1 MTLKD
6 HSHSFRSPVVFSLS
20 AALALMLVPPAQA
33 APADPAGTPSVTVGG
48 GLAVGPLYQGS
59 SHYAAF
65 PSLKLKAVMP
75 TQDWGTF
82 TAAFPEGLRWDL
94 PGLAPFG
101 VALLVGYDPGR
112 KERIHTLDGRDDYLR
127 GMGNLDSTALV
138 GAEAYW
144 ILPAGRLFVR
154 GLQSSQR
161 RNYGGESLGRTAY
174 LEAGVA
180 TTYPLS
186 STLTLD
192 STLYGT
198 WSNENDMMARFGV
211 TAQQAAR
218 TRFDEY
224 HPGGGMRDV
233 TLKLGLTW
241 QWQPQLALEGGIKT
255 YALVSDAR
263 DSPLTGEK
271 VGAGAYLDALYR
283 F

>member
-1 MTLKD
+1 MTTQGAYHFLL
-6 HSHSFRSPVVFSLS
+6 HQLLLIS
-20 AALALMLVPPAQA
+20 ALATVLPARSDDA
-33 APADPAGTPSVTVGG
+33 NGTASVTVGG
-48 GLAVGPLYQGS
+48 GLAVGPLYEGS
-59 SHYAAF
+59 SRYAAF
-65 PSLKLKAVMP
+65 PSLQLKAVLP

-94 PGLAPFG
+94 PGLSPFG
-101 VALLVGYDPGR
+101 VALLIGYDQGR
-112 KERIHTLDGRDDYLR
+112 KERIHTLDGRDDYLK

-154 GLQSSQR
+154 GLQSTQD

-180 TTYPLS
+180 TDYALS

-255 YALVSDAR
+255 YALVADAR

-271 VGAGAYLDALYR
+271 VGAGAYLNALYR

>member
-1 MTLKD
+1 MPTIGDSPFFKRPMMLMTGATL
-6 HSHSFRSPVVFSLS
+6 
-20 AALALMLVPPAQA
+20 ALATALPAL
-33 APADPAGTPSVTVGG
+33 ADDSPSVTVGG
-48 GLAVGPLYQGS
+48 GIAVGPLYEGS

-65 PSLKLKAVMP
+65 PSLKLKAKMP
-75 TQDWGTF
+75 TEHWGTF
-82 TAAFPEGLRWDL
+82 TAAFPDGLRWDL

-101 VALLVGYDPGR
+101 VALLIGYDQGR
-112 KERIHTLDGRDDYLR
+112 KEKIHTLGGRDDDLR

-154 GLQSSQR
+154 GLQSTQN

-180 TTYPLS
+180 TAYALS

-211 TAQQAAR
+211 TAEQAAR

-241 QWQPQLALEGGIKT
+241 QWQPQLALEGGIKS

-263 DSPLTGEK
+263 NSPLTGEK
-271 VGAGAYLDALYR
+271 VGAGAYLNALYR

>member
-1 MTLKD
+1 MTRLGT
-6 HSHSFRSPVVFSLS
+6 SNFFRYQVMPVMGATL
-20 AALALMLVPPAQA
+20 ALAMVLPAH
-33 APADPAGTPSVTVGG
+33 ADDSGSTPSVTVGG
-48 GLAVGPLYQGS
+48 GVAVGPLYEGS
-59 SHYAAF
+59 SRYAAF
-65 PSLKLKAVMP
+65 PSVKLKAVLP
-75 TQDWGTF
+75 TENWGKF
-82 TAAFPEGLRWDL
+82 TAAFPDGLRWDL
-94 PGLAPFG
+94 PGLSPFG
-101 VALLVGYDPGR
+101 VALLIGYDQGR
-112 KERIHTLDGRDDYLR
+112 KERIQTLGGRDDHLR

-144 ILPAGRLFVR
+144 VLPAGRLFVR
-154 GLQSSQR
+154 GLQSSQSR
-161 RNYGGESLGRTAY
+161 DYGGESLGRTAY

-180 TTYPLS
+180 TAYPLS

-241 QWQPQLALEGGIKT
+241 QWQPQLAIEGGIKT

-263 DSPLTGEK
+263 NSPLTDEK
-271 VGAGAYLDALYR
+271 VGAGAYLNALYR

>member
-1 MTLKD
+1 MKTQGAYNFLL
-6 HSHSFRSPVVFSLS
+6 HPLLFVS
-20 AALALMLVPPAQA
+20 ALATVLPAQA
-33 APADPAGTPSVTVGG
+33 DEASGTPSVTVGG
-48 GLAVGPLYQGS
+48 GLAVGPLYEGS
-59 SHYAAF
+59 SRYAAF
-65 PSLKLKAVMP
+65 PSLKLKAVLP

-94 PGLAPFG
+94 PGLSPFG
-101 VALLVGYDPGR
+101 VALLIGYDQGR
-112 KERIHTLDGRDDYLR
+112 KERIHTLDGRDDYLK

-154 GLQSSQR
+154 GLQSTQD
-161 RNYGGESLGRTAY
+161 RNYGGERLGRTAY

-180 TTYPLS
+180 TAYPLS

-255 YALVSDAR
+255 YALVADAR

-271 VGAGAYLDALYR
+271 VGAGAI
-283 F
+283 

>member
-1 MTLKD
+1 MTTKD
-6 HSHSFRSPVVFSLS
+6 NPNSFRHPVMFIIG
-20 AALALMLVPPAQA
+20 AALALTLALPAHA
-33 APADPAGTPSVTVGG
+33 ALDDSNGTPSVTVGG
-48 GLAVGPLYQGS
+48 GIAVGPLYEGS

-65 PSLKLKAVMP
+65 PSLKLKAVLP

-82 TAAFPEGLRWDL
+82 TAAFPDGLRWDL

-101 VALLVGYDPGR
+101 VALLIGYDQGR
-112 KERIHTLDGRDDYLR
+112 KERIHTLDGRDDYLK

-138 GAEAYW
+138 GAEVYW
-144 ILPAGRLFVR
+144 ILPNGRLFVR
-154 GLQSSQR
+154 GLQSSQN

-180 TTYPLS
+180 TAYPLS

-211 TAQQAAR
+211 TAQQAER

-271 VGAGAYLDALYR
+271 VGAGAYLNALYR

>member
-1 MTLKD
+1 MTTIGGSNFLK
-6 HSHSFRSPVVFSLS
+6 HPVALMTG
-20 AALALMLVPPAQA
+20 ATLALALALPAH
-33 APADPAGTPSVTVGG
+33 ADNANEPSVTVGG
-48 GLAVGPLYQGS
+48 GLGVGPLYEGS

-65 PSLKLKAVMP
+65 PSLKLKAVLP
-75 TQDWGTF
+75 TQEWGTF
-82 TAAFPEGLRWDL
+82 SAAFPEGLRWDL
-94 PGLAPFG
+94 PGLSPFG
-101 VALLVGYDPGR
+101 FALLIGYDQCR

-144 ILPAGRLFVR
+144 TLPAGRLFVR
-154 GLQSSQR
+154 GLRSSDN
-161 RNYGGESLGRTAY
+161 RNYGGERLGKTAY
-174 LEAGVA
+174 LEAGFA
-180 TTYPLS
+180 TAYALS

-218 TRFDEY
+218 TQFEEY

-241 QWQPQLALEGGIKT
+241 QWQPQIALEGGVKT

-263 DSPLTGEK
+263 NSPLTGEK
-271 VGAGAYLDALYR
+271 VGAGAYLNALYS

>member
-1 MTLKD
+1 MTTKD
-6 HSHSFRSPVVFSLS
+6 NPNSFRHPVMFIIG
-20 AALALMLVPPAQA
+20 AALALTLALPAHA
-33 APADPAGTPSVTVGG
+33 ALDDSNGTPSVTVGG
-48 GLAVGPLYQGS
+48 GIAVGPLYEGS

-65 PSLKLKAVMP
+65 PSLKLKAVLP
-75 TQDWGTF
+75 TEDWGTF
-82 TAAFPEGLRWDL
+82 AASFPDGLRWDL

-101 VALLVGYDPGR
+101 VALLIGYDQGR
-112 KERIHTLDGRDDYLR
+112 KERIHTLDGRDDYLK

-138 GAEAYW
+138 GAEVYW
-144 ILPAGRLFVR
+144 ILPNGRLFVR
-154 GLQSSQR
+154 GLQSSQD

-180 TTYPLS
+180 TAYPLS

-271 VGAGAYLDALYR
+271 VGAGAYLNALYR

>member
-1 MTLKD
+1 MTRPVN
-6 HSHSFRSPVVFSLS
+6 SHFSRYQGMAFIGATL
-20 AALALMLVPPAQA
+20 ALAMALPAH
-33 APADPAGTPSVTVGG
+33 ADDSSRTPSVTAGG
-48 GLAVGPLYQGS
+48 GVAVGPLYEGS
-59 SHYAAF
+59 SRYAAF
-65 PSLKLKAVMP
+65 PSLKLKAVLP
-75 TQDWGTF
+75 TESWGTF

-101 VALLVGYDPGR
+101 VALLIGYDQGR
-112 KERIHTLDGRDDYLR
+112 KEKIQTLGGRDDYLR

-154 GLQSSQR
+154 GLQSSQNR
-161 RNYGGESLGRTAY
+161 DYGGESLGRTAY

-180 TTYPLS
+180 TAYPLS

-263 DSPLTGEK
+263 NSPLTDEK
-271 VGAGAYLDALYR
+271 VGAGAYLNALYR

>member
-1 MTLKD
+1 MTTKD
-6 HSHSFRSPVVFSLS
+6 NPNFFRHPVMFIIGATLALTLALPAH
-20 AALALMLVPPAQA
+20 AAL
-33 APADPAGTPSVTVGG
+33 DDSNGTPSVTVGG
-48 GLAVGPLYQGS
+48 GIAVGPLYEGS

-65 PSLKLKAVMP
+65 PSLKLKAVLP
-75 TQDWGTF
+75 TEDWGTF
-82 TAAFPEGLRWDL
+82 TAAFPDGLRWDL

-101 VALLVGYDPGR
+101 VALLIGYDQGR
-112 KERIHTLDGRDDYLR
+112 KERIHTLDGRDDYLK

-138 GAEAYW
+138 GAEVYW
-144 ILPAGRLFVR
+144 ILPNGRLFVR
-154 GLQSSQR
+154 GLQSSQN
-161 RNYGGESLGRTAY
+161 RNYDGESLGRTAY

-180 TTYPLS
+180 TAYPLS

-271 VGAGAYLDALYR
+271 VGAGAYLNALYR

>member
-1 MTLKD
+1 MTTQGAYHFLL
-6 HSHSFRSPVVFSLS
+6 HQLLLIS
-20 AALALMLVPPAQA
+20 ALATVLPAQA
-33 APADPAGTPSVTVGG
+33 DDANGTASVTVGG
-48 GLAVGPLYQGS
+48 GLAVGPLYEGS
-59 SHYAAF
+59 SRYAAF
-65 PSLKLKAVMP
+65 PSLKLKAVLP

-94 PGLAPFG
+94 PGLSPFG
-101 VALLVGYDPGR
+101 VALLIGYDQGR
-112 KERIHTLDGRDDYLR
+112 KERIHTLDGRDDYLK

-154 GLQSSQR
+154 GLQSSQS

-180 TTYPLS
+180 TDYALS

-263 DSPLTGEK
+263 NSPLTGEK
-271 VGAGAYLDALYR
+271 VGAGAYLNALYR

>member
-1 MTLKD
+1 MTTIGGSNFLKHPVTLITGATLALAMTL
-6 HSHSFRSPVVFSLS
+6 PVH
-20 AALALMLVPPAQA
+20 
-33 APADPAGTPSVTVGG
+33 ADDSNEPSVTVGG
-48 GLAVGPLYQGS
+48 GLAVGPLYEGS

-75 TQDWGTF
+75 TESWGKF
-82 TAAFPEGLRWDL
+82 TASFPEGLRWDL
-94 PGLAPFG
+94 PGLSPFG
-101 VALLVGYDPGR
+101 VALLLGYDQGR
-112 KERIHTLDGRDDYLR
+112 KERIHTLGGRDDYLK
-127 GMGNLDSTALV
+127 GMGTLDSTALV

-144 ILPAGRLFVR
+144 MLPAGRLFVR
-154 GLQSSQR
+154 GLQASQSR
-161 RNYGGESLGRTAY
+161 DYGGESLGRTAY
-174 LEAGVA
+174 LEAGYA
-180 TTYPLS
+180 TAYALS

-192 STLYGT
+192 STVYGT
-198 WSNENDMMARFGV
+198 WSNDKDMMARFGV

-218 TRFDEY
+218 TGFEEY

-263 DSPLTGEK
+263 NSPLTGEN
-271 VGAGAYLDALYR
+271 VGAGAYLNALYR

>member
-1 MTLKD
+1 MKTPL
-6 HSHSFRSPVVFSLS
+6 LIS
-20 AALALMLVPPAQA
+20 AATLACAVALPAHA
-33 APADPAGTPSVTVGG
+33 NEPSVTVGG
-48 GLAVGPLYQGS
+48 GLAVGPLYEGS

-65 PSLKLKAVMP
+65 PSLKFKAVLP
-75 TQDWGTF
+75 TENWGQF
-82 TAAFPEGLRWDL
+82 TAAFPDGLRWDL

-101 VALLVGYDPGR
+101 VALLLGYDQGR
-112 KERIHTLDGRDDYLR
+112 KERIHTLDGRDDYLK

-144 ILPAGRLFVR
+144 TLPAGRLFVR
-154 GLQSSQR
+154 GLQAADS
-161 RNYGGESLGRTAY
+161 RNYGGESLGRSKY
-174 LEAGVA
+174 LEAGFA
-180 TTYPLS
+180 TAYVLS
-186 STLTLD
+186 PRLTLD

-198 WSNENDMMARFGV
+198 WGNDSDMMARYGV

-255 YALVSDAR
+255 YALVGDAR
-263 DSPLTGEK
+263 NSPLTGENI
-271 VGAGAYLDALYR
+271 GAGAYLNALYQ

>member
-1 MTLKD
+1 MTPQGAYHFLL
-6 HSHSFRSPVVFSLS
+6 HQLLLIST
-20 AALALMLVPPAQA
+20 LATVLPAQA
-33 APADPAGTPSVTVGG
+33 DDANGTASVKVGG
-48 GLAVGPLYQGS
+48 GLAVGPLYEGS
-59 SHYAAF
+59 SRYAAF
-65 PSLKLKAVMP
+65 PSLKLKAVLP

-94 PGLAPFG
+94 PVLSPFG
-101 VALLVGYDPGR
+101 VALLIGYDQGR
-112 KERIHTLDGRDDYLR
+112 KERIHTLDGRDDYLK

-138 GAEAYW
+138 GAEVYW

-154 GLQSSQR
+154 GLQSSQS
-161 RNYGGESLGRTAY
+161 RNYGGEHLGRTAY

-180 TTYPLS
+180 TDYALS

-198 WSNENDMMARFGV
+198 WSNENDMMVRFGV

-241 QWQPQLALEGGIKT
+241 QWQPQLALAGGIKT

-263 DSPLTGEK
+263 NSPLTGEK
-271 VGAGAYLDALYR
+271 VGAGAYLNALYR

>member
-1 MTLKD
+1 MTTKD
-6 HSHSFRSPVVFSLS
+6 NPNSFRHPVMFIIG
-20 AALALMLVPPAQA
+20 AALALTLALPAHA
-33 APADPAGTPSVTVGG
+33 ALDDSNGTPSVTVGG
-48 GLAVGPLYQGS
+48 GIAVGPLYEGS

-65 PSLKLKAVMP
+65 PSLKLKAVLP
-75 TQDWGTF
+75 TEDWGTF
-82 TAAFPEGLRWDL
+82 TAAFPDGLRWDL

-101 VALLVGYDPGR
+101 VALLIGYDQGR
-112 KERIHTLDGRDDYLR
+112 KERIHTLDGRDDYLK

-138 GAEAYW
+138 GAEVYW
-144 ILPAGRLFVR
+144 ILPNGRLFVR
-154 GLQSSQR
+154 GLQSSQN
-161 RNYGGESLGRTAY
+161 RNYGGESLGHTAY
-174 LEAGVA
+174 LEAGFA
-180 TTYPLS
+180 TAHPLS

-271 VGAGAYLDALYR
+271 VGAGAYLNALYR

>member
-1 MTLKD
+1 M
-6 HSHSFRSPVVFSLS
+6 
-20 AALALMLVPPAQA
+20 
-33 APADPAGTPSVTVGG
+33 TVGG
-48 GLAVGPLYQGS
+48 GLAVGPLYEGS

-65 PSLKLKAVMP
+65 PSLKLKAVLP
-75 TQDWGTF
+75 TENWGKF
-82 TAAFPEGLRWDL
+82 TAAFPDGLRWDL
-94 PGLAPFG
+94 PGLSPFG
-101 VALLVGYDPGR
+101 LALLIGYDPGR
-112 KERIHTLDGRDDYLR
+112 KERIHTLGGRDDYLK

-144 ILPAGRLFVR
+144 LLPAGRLFVR
-154 GLQSSQR
+154 GLQSSQSR
-161 RNYGGESLGRTAY
+161 DYGGESLGHTAY

-180 TTYPLS
+180 TAYALS

-263 DSPLTGEK
+263 NSPLTGEK
-271 VGAGAYLDALYR
+271 VGAGAYLNALYR

>member
-1 MTLKD
+1 MKNAPKLIAG
-6 HSHSFRSPVVFSLS
+6 
-20 AALALMLVPPAQA
+20 AALAWAMTMPAH
-33 APADPAGTPSVTVGG
+33 ADASREPSVTVGG
-48 GLAVGPLYQGS
+48 GLAVGPLYEGS

-65 PSLKLKAVMP
+65 PSLKLKAVLP
-75 TQDWGTF
+75 TENWGQF
-82 TAAFPEGLRWDL
+82 TAAFPDGLRWDL

-101 VALLVGYDPGR
+101 VALLLGYDQGR
-112 KERIHTLDGRDDYLR
+112 KERIHTLGGRDDYLK

-138 GAEAYW
+138 GAEVYW
-144 ILPAGRLFVR
+144 MLPAGRLFVR
-154 GLQSSQR
+154 GLQAADNR
-161 RNYGGESLGRTAY
+161 DYGGENLGRTRY
-174 LEAGVA
+174 LEAGFA
-180 TTYPLS
+180 SAYALS

-198 WSNENDMMARFGV
+198 WSNDNDMMARFGV

-218 TRFDEY
+218 TGFEQY

-263 DSPLTGEK
+263 NSPLTGEN
-271 VGAGAYLDALYR
+271 VGAGAYLNALYR

>member
-1 MTLKD
+1 MKTICNSSFLKHPVTL
-6 HSHSFRSPVVFSLS
+6 VTG
-20 AALALMLVPPAQA
+20 AALALTMAMPVQA
-33 APADPAGTPSVTVGG
+33 DDSNEPSVTVGG

-65 PSLKLKAVMP
+65 PSLKLKAVLP
-75 TQDWGTF
+75 TENWGKF
-82 TAAFPEGLRWDL
+82 TAALPDGLRWDL
-94 PGLAPFG
+94 PGLSPFG
-101 VALLVGYDPGR
+101 VALLIGYDQGR

-144 ILPAGRLFVR
+144 TLSSARLFVR
-154 GLQSSQR
+154 GLQASQS

-180 TTYPLS
+180 TEYPLS

-198 WSNENDMMARFGV
+198 WSNEKDMMAHFGV

-218 TRFDEY
+218 TRFEEY

-233 TLKLGLTW
+233 TLKLGLNW
-241 QWQPQLALEGGIKT
+241 QWQPHLALEGGIKAYT
-255 YALVSDAR
+255 LVSDAR
-263 DSPLTGEK
+263 NSPLTGEK
-271 VGAGAYLDALYR
+271 VGAGAYLNALYR

>member
-1 MTLKD
+1 MTTLGG
-6 HSHSFRSPVVFSLS
+6 SNVFKHPTTLITGVTL
-20 AALALMLVPPAQA
+20 AVAMALPAH
-33 APADPAGTPSVTVGG
+33 AGDSNSEPSVTVGG

-65 PSLKLKAVMP
+65 PSLKLKAVLP
-75 TQDWGTF
+75 TENWGKF

-94 PGLAPFG
+94 PGLSPFG
-101 VALLVGYDPGR
+101 VALLLGYDQGR
-112 KERIHTLDGRDDYLR
+112 KERIHTLGGRDDYLK
-127 GMGNLDSTALV
+127 GMGNLDSTALI

-154 GLQSSQR
+154 GLQASKS
-161 RNYGGESLGRTAY
+161 RNYGGENLGRTKY
-174 LEAGVA
+174 LEAGFA
-180 TTYPLS
+180 TAYALS

-198 WSNENDMMARFGV
+198 WSNENDMMARYGV

-218 TRFDEY
+218 TKFDEY

-263 DSPLTGEK
+263 NSPLTGEK
-271 VGAGAYLDALYR
+271 VGAGAYLNALYQ

>member
-1 MTLKD
+1 M
-6 HSHSFRSPVVFSLS
+6 
-20 AALALMLVPPAQA
+20 
-33 APADPAGTPSVTVGG
+33 AG
-48 GLAVGPLYQGS
+48 
-59 SHYAAF
+59 
-65 PSLKLKAVMP
+65 
-75 TQDWGTF
+75 
-82 TAAFPEGLRWDL
+82 
-94 PGLAPFG
+94 
-101 VALLVGYDPGR
+101 
-112 KERIHTLDGRDDYLR
+112 I
-127 GMGNLDSTALV
+127 
-138 GAEAYW
+138 
-144 ILPAGRLFVR
+144 
-154 GLQSSQR
+154 
-161 RNYGGESLGRTAY
+161 TAY

-180 TTYPLS
+180 TAYALS

-263 DSPLTGEK
+263 NSPLTGEK
-271 VGAGAYLDALYR
+271 VGAGAYLNALYR

>member
-1 MTLKD
+1 MKTPL
-6 HSHSFRSPVVFSLS
+6 LIS
-20 AALALMLVPPAQA
+20 AATLACAVALPAHASA
-33 APADPAGTPSVTVGG
+33 ANEPSVTVGG
-48 GLAVGPLYQGS
+48 GLAVGPLYEGS

-65 PSLKLKAVMP
+65 PSLKFKAVLP
-75 TQDWGTF
+75 TENWGRF
-82 TAAFPEGLRWDL
+82 TAAFPDGLRWDL

-101 VALLVGYDPGR
+101 VALLLGYDQGR
-112 KERIHTLDGRDDYLR
+112 KERIHTLDGRDDYLK

-144 ILPAGRLFVR
+144 LLPAGRLFVR
-154 GLQSSQR
+154 GLQAADSR
-161 RNYGGESLGRTAY
+161 DYGGENLGRTRY
-174 LEAGVA
+174 LEAGFA
-180 TTYPLS
+180 TAYVLS
-186 STLTLD
+186 PRLTLD

-198 WSNENDMMARFGV
+198 WGNDSDMMARYGV

-255 YALVSDAR
+255 YALVGDAR
-263 DSPLTGEK
+263 NSPLTGENI
-271 VGAGAYLDALYR
+271 GAGAYLNALYQ